1 MKRWDRFVRIVI
13 DTGIFVSALI
23 TKNTPPDILYDA
35 WKRRAFQLITSD
47 VQLEEI
53 ERVLGYKKLRRF
65 IQPEEATLLLDT
77 ISSVAEIM
85 TELPYIDVSPDPDDN
100 KIIATAIA
108 GRADYLVSGDKKD
121 LLLLD
126 SVQNIPII
134 TARQAINNT
143 DIVPSH

>member
-1 MKRWDRFVRIVI
+1 MRIVI